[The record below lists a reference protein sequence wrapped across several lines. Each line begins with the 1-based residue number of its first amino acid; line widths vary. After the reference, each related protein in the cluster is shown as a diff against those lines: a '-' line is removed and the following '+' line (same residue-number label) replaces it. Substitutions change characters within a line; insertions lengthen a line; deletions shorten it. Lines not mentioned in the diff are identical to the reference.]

1 MHYTDCFKAGSK
13 AAQKKRKTRRSIR
26 FSFFTRCA
34 LSVCVFAFA
43 VSCATQKP
51 LGERPPEEKRPPT
64 EPSSETTPSIPD
76 DEKGSLDT
84 SPIPPEADYLTI
96 VAVGDNL
103 YHDPMITL
111 ITKQD
116 PVDPSEFYSEI
127 APLIENVDIAFVN
140 QETALAG
147 QDFGYSGYPQFNTPQ
162 IVGGALV
169 AAGFNVV
176 NHATNHIMDKGEKA
190 VFATMDFW
198 DKYPEIVCL
207 GVHRSEEASG
217 NPVII
222 EKNNIKIGF
231 LSYTYGTNGL
241 PIPKSKPYL
250 VPLINDQRIAKDLDA
265 LRPNCD
271 LLIVSMH
278 WGEEYRLQQNK
289 EQERL
294 AQLLADH
301 KADVIIGHH
310 PHVLEPAVF
319 LTGKEGNTTFCVY
332 SLGNF
337 LSAQAESPTLLGG
350 MLTLKIKK
358 HEGAISI
365 ESAGVLPLVTHYEKG
380 YTNFKVYPLYA
391 YSDETAAKHLR
402 ALQGKNVSVRYFTSL
417 AKQVLGDMMIEYPT
431 HQPVAAPTTLGG
443 KEGG

>member
-1 MHYTDCFKAGSK
+1 MYYTNCFKVAS
-13 AAQKKRKTRRSIR
+13 KKRKMSRAALPR
-26 FSFFTRCA
+26 FSFFLSWA
-34 LSVCVFAFA
+34 LGACVFILAL
-43 VSCATQKP
+43 SCATQKP
-51 LGERPPEEKRPPT
+51 LGERRPEEKPSPT
-64 EPSSETTPSIPD
+64 ERLPDATPPVPDAGGGVAIPV
-76 DEKGSLDT
+76 
-84 SPIPPEADYLTI
+84 PPEPDYLDI

-103 YHDPMITL
+103 YHDPMIAL
-111 ITKQD
+111 IIKQD
-116 PVDPSEFYSEI
+116 PVDPSDFYSEI
-127 APLIENVDIAFVN
+127 APLIENADIAFVN
-140 QETALAG
+140 QETVLAG
-147 QDFGYSGYPQFNTPQ
+147 KDFGYSGYPQFNTPQ
-162 IVGGALV
+162 IVGDALI
-169 AAGFNVV
+169 ATGFNVV

-198 DKYPEIVCL
+198 DSHPEIACL
-207 GVHRSEEASG
+207 GVYRSEEASG
-217 NPVII
+217 NPMII

-231 LSYTYGTNGL
+231 LSYTYGTNWL
-241 PIPKSKPYL
+241 PLPKSKPYL
-250 VPLINDQRIAKDLDA
+250 VSLINDQRIIKDLAA

-301 KADVIIGHH
+301 KADIIIGHH

-319 LTGKEGNTTFCVY
+319 LAGKEGNTTFCVY

-350 MLTLKIKK
+350 MLTLRIKK

-402 ALQGKNVSVRYFTSL
+402 ALQGKDVSVRYFNAL
-417 AKQVLGDMMIEYPT
+417 AKQVLGDMMIEPPAP
-431 HQPVAAPTTLGG
+431 QPATAPLVK